1 VPRGG
6 EPLCHHCV
14 YINRDEGKIIDPAQQ
29 GWSTHADEGFIEHV
43 GPIWERRDAGEL
55 RYGFVADPKHA
66 NLLGVVQGGMLMTFG
81 DRALGLRAWE
91 AAGGAPC
98 VTVQFDMLFLS
109 SGRIGEFIELEP
121 ELVRQT
127 SSLLFLRGV
136 LTAGSRSV
144 AAASGIWKRV
154 SRAPAG
160 GTPPAARADK
170 PAAREAST

>member
-1 VPRGG
+1 VARGG

-66 NLLGVVQGGMLMTFG
+66 NLLGVVQGGMLMTFA

-91 AAGGAPC
+91 AAGGTPC
-98 VTVQFDMLFLS
+98 VTVQFEMQFLS
-109 SGRIGEFIELEP
+109 SGRIGEFIELHP
-121 ELVRQT
+121 EVVRSTTSLV
-127 SSLLFLRGV
+127 FLRGV

-154 SRAPAG
+154 QRVTTDGAPA
-160 GTPPAARADK
+160 R
-170 PAAREAST
+170 R